1 MKKYSA
7 PAILFFGLALATGA
21 IWFAQTSTSA
31 QNSSRIPIN
40 APIDTPTAPLR
51 VAPPIWP
58 PRPMPPFPPLPP
70 IDVMRQV
77 ELQFVSQRAVV
88 DINAQT
94 ARTKLTQ
101 VFKNPTSRTIE
112 GTYLFPL
119 PTGAA
124 VTGFAMTVN
133 GKRVAAEI
141 LDSDKARGIY
151 EGIVSKLR
159 DPAIL
164 EFADRNT
171 LRARIF
177 PIATGAEQTMEIE
190 YSQSLS
196 TSNNAW
202 KYGLPQRLPIGGAPQ
217 KSSIEVRIRPR
228 QNARGVY
235 SPSHQIENKIDGDAL
250 RVTGEWTNDQTS
262 NANEAR
268 DFTLYGTQSQNG
280 VGVNVWTQNVAGED
294 AYFMLLAAPDPN
306 LNATEIAAKD
316 VVFCFDTSGSMSGE
330 KIEQARRALLNL
342 LGNLNALDR
351 FNIVTFSSDV
361 NPFRDG
367 LVNANAANIGAA
379 KTFAQNIKAVGG
391 TNIDEALQTSLKML
405 SSSTRS
411 AASSTERAQ
420 QLVFMTDGQ
429 PTVGETDIDTIL
441 KNARDQNLAPSIK
454 TDKPG
459 VWTKDILQPKARLF
473 AFGVGFDV
481 NTKLLDALGEENG
494 GASDYVL
501 PNENIETVVGSLYSK
516 IAFPAMSNLNLN
528 WNGANVYDV
537 YPKTLPALFKGN
549 TTVVFGR
556 IKNATSSTRVDLSGV
571 VNGKSVTIN
580 GQIAGDKTDDNDSIP
595 RLWATRKVGFLL
607 DDSRRKG
614 VAPVGEV
621 REEIIALSKKFGIVT
636 PLTAALITED
646 EAPRPTPPF
655 WRDDAIGGT
664 TGGISRNAPRSQAD
678 NTFGTSSGESAVR
691 AAKSTTRMKSSTRLE
706 ASVDVKNVAGKTFVL
721 KNDVWMDTL
730 FDVQKK
736 LQTENVK
743 FASPRYFELARNA
756 QVAKWLSVGQRVIIV
771 LNNRVIKVE
780 P

>member
-1 MKKYSA
+1 
-7 PAILFFGLALATGA
+7 
-21 IWFAQTSTSA
+21 
-31 QNSSRIPIN
+31 
-40 APIDTPTAPLR
+40 
-51 VAPPIWP
+51 
-58 PRPMPPFPPLPP
+58 
-70 IDVMRQV
+70 
-77 ELQFVSQRAVV
+77 
-88 DINAQT
+88 
-94 ARTKLTQ
+94 
-101 VFKNPTSRTIE
+101 
-112 GTYLFPL
+112 
-119 PTGAA
+119 
-124 VTGFAMTVN
+124 MTVN

-177 PIATGAEQTMEIE
+177 PIAAGAEQTMEIE

-196 TSNNAW
+196 SSNNAW
-202 KYGLPQRLPIGGAPQ
+202 KYSLPQRLPIGGAPQ
-217 KSSIEVRIRPR
+217 KSSVEIRVRPR
-228 QNARGVY
+228 QNVRGVY
-235 SPSHQIENKIDGDAL
+235 SPSHQIESKIDGDAL
-250 RVTGEWTNDQTS
+250 RVTGEWTTDKT
-262 NANEAR
+262 EAR

-294 AYFMLLAAPDPN
+294 AYFMLMAAPDPN

-342 LGNLNALDR
+342 LGNLNASDR

-367 LVNANAANIGAA
+367 LVNATAANIGAA
-379 KTFAQNIKAVGG
+379 KTFANNIKAVGG

-411 AASSTERAQ
+411 ATANSPERAQ

-441 KNARDQNLAPSIK
+441 KNARDKNLVPNTQN
-454 TDKPG
+454 DKPG
-459 VWTKDILQPKARLF
+459 VWTKDILLPRARLF

-501 PNENIETVVGSLYSK
+501 PNENIETVVGSLYQK
-516 IAFPAMSNLNLN
+516 IAFPAMSNLSLN

-556 IKNATSSTRVDLSGV
+556 LKNATSSTRVTLSGV
-571 VNGKSVTIN
+571 VNNKTVTIN
-580 GQIAGDKTDDNDSIP
+580 GQISAGENESVP

-621 REEIIALSKKFGIVT
+621 REEIIALSRKFGIVT

-646 EAPRPTPPF
+646 ESPRL
-655 WRDDAIGGT
+655 
-664 TGGISRNAPRSQAD
+664 ISRPEFLHRSD
-678 NTFGTSSGESAVR
+678 NRNYIENGARSASDSAFGASSGESAVL
-691 AAKSTTRMKSSTRLE
+691 AAKSTTRMKSSTRVE
-706 ASVDVKNVAGKTFVL
+706 SNNDVKSVEGKTFLL
-721 KNDVWMDTL
+721 KNGVWTDTL
-730 FDVQKK
+730 FDAKK
-736 LQTENVK
+736 NLKSENVK

-756 QVAKWLSVGQRVIIV
+756 QFAKWLSVGQRVIVVIENRIV
-771 LNNRVIKVE
+771 VVQ